1 MNTRNRNRL
10 VLVLIFVMFLVPV
23 LAAVLLQPERFGR
36 DPVDTVNRGALVQP
50 PVPLALEPVRLVDG
64 TPAAGRFEG
73 RWLLLHLLPS
83 PCDDTC
89 RQTITDLRQI
99 HIGTGRH
106 REDVAL
112 LLVGD
117 ADNAS
122 MAADIYD
129 QLHLADT
136 GQAGFVASMTTAAL
150 ASGTPNDAA
159 LAALA
164 GTTFIADPE
173 GNLMLRY
180 APGYDRGDLNKDLK
194 KLLKWSGR

>member
-23 LAAVLLQPERFGR
+23 VAAVLLQPERFGR

-64 TPAAGRFEG
+64 TAAAGRFDG
-73 RWLLLHLLPS
+73 RWLLLHLLPA
-83 PCDDTC
+83 PCDDAC
-89 RQTITDLRQI
+89 RQAVTDLRQI

-106 REDVAL
+106 REDVAV

-117 ADNAS
+117 ADNAT
-122 MAADIYD
+122 MTAGIYE

-136 GQAGFVASMTTAAL
+136 ADARFVASMTTAAA
-150 ASGTPNDAA
+150 ASGAA
-159 LAALA
+159 AGATLDELS

>member
-1 MNTRNRNRL
+1 MNTRNRNRA

-23 LAAVLLQPERFGR
+23 VAAVLLQPERLGR

-50 PVPLALEPVRLVDG
+50 PVPLALEPVTLVDG
-64 TPAAGRFEG
+64 TPAAGRFDG
-73 RWLLLHLLPS
+73 RWLLLHLLPA
-83 PCDDTC
+83 PCDDAC
-89 RQTITDLRQI
+89 RQTVIDLRQI

-117 ADNAS
+117 ADNAL
-122 MAADIYD
+122 MAAGIYD

-136 GQAGFVASMTTAAL
+136 GDAGFVASMTNAAV
-150 ASGTPNDAA
+150 ASGAPTGEA